1 MNIPPPP
8 PSPRISKYLWVVR
21 TGRIC
26 VPGHEF
32 SASQLSPLLG
42 FLDPACTLPVGLVT
56 RPDFLGGQ
64 GRRRELFPGDKSSTM
79 TVYHHKSG
87 IPTNNPPTNK
97 KRSLL
102 YQWQAVTT
110 NIPQSRTTWMANSI
124 IIFILFMHT
133 LQSLG
138 NQPFSPTTL
147 TQTLHRPV
155 PLLLQSQGIRQLFS
169 LPTHGVN

>member
-1 MNIPPPP
+1 MNITPLLT
-8 PSPRISKYLWVVR
+8 RISKYLWVVR

-64 GRRRELFPGDKSSTM
+64 GRRCELFPGDKSSTM
-79 TVYHHKSG
+79 TVYHDKPG
-87 IPTNNPPTNK
+87 IPTNHPPTN
-97 KRSLL
+97 RNPASCTSGRP
-102 YQWQAVTT
+102 VTT
-110 NIPQSRTTWMANSI
+110 NIPQSCTTWTANSM

-138 NQPFSPTTL
+138 NQPFSTTTL
-147 TQTLHRPV
+147 TQTPHRPV
-155 PLLLQSQGIRQLFS
+155 PLLFQSQGIRQLSS
-169 LPTHGVN
+169 LPTHGIH